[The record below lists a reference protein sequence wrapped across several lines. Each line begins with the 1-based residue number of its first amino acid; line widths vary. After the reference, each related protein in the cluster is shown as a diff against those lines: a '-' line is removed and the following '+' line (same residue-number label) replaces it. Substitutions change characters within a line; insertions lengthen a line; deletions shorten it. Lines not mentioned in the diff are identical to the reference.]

1 MFDGS
6 SSSSGE
12 FKKNQNKYLTES
24 TGIMILMRHQLLC
37 SYDIWDLQKEASCH
51 DK

>member
-1 MFDGS
+1 MEVPAAVES
-6 SSSSGE
+6 L
-12 FKKNQNKYLTES
+12 KKNQNKYFTES
-24 TGIMILMRHQLLC
+24 IMILMRHQLLC